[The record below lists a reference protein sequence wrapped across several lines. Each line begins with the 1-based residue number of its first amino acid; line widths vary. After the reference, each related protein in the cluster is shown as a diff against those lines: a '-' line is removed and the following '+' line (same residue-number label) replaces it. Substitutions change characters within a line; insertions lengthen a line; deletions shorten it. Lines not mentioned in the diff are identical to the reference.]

1 MHLKL
6 LVLDGICFIFV
17 IIYVKEM
24 HLTIAG
30 NFRFDPKLAK

>member
-1 MHLKL
+1 MFYLN
-6 LVLDGICFIFV
+6 V
-17 IIYVKEM
+17 IIYMKEM